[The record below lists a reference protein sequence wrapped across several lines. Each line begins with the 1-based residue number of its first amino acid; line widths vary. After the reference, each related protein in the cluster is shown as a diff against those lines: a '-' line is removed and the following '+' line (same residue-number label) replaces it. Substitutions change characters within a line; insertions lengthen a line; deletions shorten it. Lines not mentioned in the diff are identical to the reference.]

1 MPGTVE
7 KESSLFSTCST
18 QTELSFVKTPVF
30 LNDASS
36 SNLMTDHCYAPPLSS
51 TDVREY
57 VTLQLMNCP
66 LKFQNSMLN
75 FPSQKSLFSIDKL
88 KYDDGAVKFY
98 TGFPNFSSL
107 ESVFE
112 YLAPKLDNISYW
124 RGSKS
129 HDVSKDKR
137 DRSDEHGKS
146 VGVYR
151 ISILR
156 IRSEPD
162 LPAMTGFFYNNK
174 VLRFFARK
182 CIARRT
188 KRTVLS
194 IYHPVFL
201 FPDDKHFQVKST
213 SKALV

>member
-1 MPGTVE
+1 MHLLYLQLTLE
-7 KESSLFSTCST
+7 NMSL
-18 QTELSFVKTPVF
+18 
-30 LNDASS
+30 
-36 SNLMTDHCYAPPLSS
+36 SN
-51 TDVREY
+51 RK
-57 VTLQLMNCP
+57 LMNCP

-137 DRSDEHGKS
+137 DRPDEHGKS

-151 ISILR
+151 ISIFR
-156 IRSEPD
+156 IRPEPD

-213 SKALV
+213 SKALVLSSKQILYFLKNKRWLIFCLK